1 MDYNEY
7 GDMDQVAL
15 DFVDWWSIRWVY
27 FEMNKMELRKNLEE
41 IYVSV
46 LDYEVRRLF
55 GHGAFIPRR

>member
-1 MDYNEY
+1 MMDEY
-7 GDMDQVAL
+7 RDMDQVSG

-41 IYVSV
+41 IYDSV